1 MNITYENTVLMVKN
15 MAKSKQFY
23 TELMG
28 QKVSLDSDGTLIF
41 ESGLSLNRCI
51 KNPTLQD

>member
-1 MNITYENTVLMVKN
+1 

-28 QKVSLDSDGTLIF
+28 QKVSLDFDGTLIF